1 MSQPRNLNAV
11 DLIRFW
17 AIFFMMYAHYRVGDL
32 TGLDS
37 YARPDGAIFQALH
50 FGLSRTSS
58 AFLGITSGYF
68 VYRQIARYGFPQT
81 LRKRFASLVVPAISW
96 SVIFLLFTAG
106 TYFVVTNRLPPE
118 LTQGPWRALN
128 KVIPIQYWP
137 ANFPLHYLVDLF
149 KLCLVAPILIF
160 VIEKVPAP
168 GKIAI
173 IVALILFP
181 NSVSDPG
188 NSESILPRWDLI
200 VFFVTGLAIAS
211 EKISLEDLLSHRIPL
226 ALVIGA
232 LVLVLAL
239 APFWESLLKS
249 DDFQDRY
256 VGYLMI
262 MAIKILGIIL
272 FSGIAQRCVSSAFF
286 ASVTPERETI
296 FTAFCLHAVILY
308 YLVRIADKADDIL
321 ATNHAVAFVSFL
333 VFPAT
338 AFAGALLLKRT
349 RVFLFERKRVRTS

>member
-1 MSQPRNLNAV
+1 MSQQRNLNAI
-11 DLIRFW
+11 DLVRFW
-17 AIFFMMYAHYRVGDL
+17 AIFFMMYAHYRVGELSDL
-32 TGLDS
+32 QS
-37 YARPDGAIFQALH
+37 YLRPDGAVYQALH

-68 VYRQIARYGFPQT
+68 VYRQINRYGFPQT
-81 LRKRFASLVVPAISW
+81 LRKRFATLVVPAIYW
-96 SVIFLLFTAG
+96 SAIFLLFTAG
-106 TYFVVTNRLPPE
+106 TYFMVTNRLPPE
-118 LTQGPWRALN
+118 LAQGPWRGLN

-160 VIEKVPAP
+160 LIEKVPAR

-173 IVALILFP
+173 IVILILVP

-211 EKISLEDLLSHRIPL
+211 EKILLEDLLRHPIPL
-226 ALVIGA
+226 TFIVAALIM
-232 LVLVLAL
+232 VLVL
-239 APFWESLLKS
+239 APFWESLLRS
-249 DDFQDRY
+249 DAFPQRY
-256 VGYLMI
+256 AGYLMI
-262 MAIKILGIIL
+262 MAIKILGIVL

-286 ASVTPERETI
+286 ANITPERETI
-296 FTAFCLHAVILY
+296 FSAFCLHAVILY
-308 YLVRIADKADDIL
+308 FLVRAASKADSVL
-321 ATNHAVAFVSFL
+321 AADHTVNFLAFL
-333 VFPAT
+333 IFPAT
-338 AFAGALLLKRT
+338 AFIGALALKKT